1 MMFCWSIP
9 TSSGTSTPKLHL
21 TEYTAPVNDA
31 YQSLDNV
38 EDIIKTQYLP
48 DL

>member
-1 MMFCWSIP
+1 M
-9 TSSGTSTPKLHL
+9 STPKLHL